1 MVITKI
7 VKVKLLKGEIMSE
20 QVLPKDKRF
29 VSIRQYQRISGMSY
43 DLIKFALDTNQLK
56 AIKSECGH
64 YKIDTQAEFGAD
76 ISILMDKLNEMDRK
90 ISALT
95 RQFNTATT

>member
-1 MVITKI
+1 MTEKI
-7 VKVKLLKGEIMSE
+7 
-20 QVLPKDKRF
+20 LPKDKRF
-29 VSIRQYQRISGMSY
+29 VSIRQYQRISGLSY

-56 AIKSECGH
+56 SIKSECGH
-64 YKIDTQAEFGAD
+64 YKIDTQAELGAD